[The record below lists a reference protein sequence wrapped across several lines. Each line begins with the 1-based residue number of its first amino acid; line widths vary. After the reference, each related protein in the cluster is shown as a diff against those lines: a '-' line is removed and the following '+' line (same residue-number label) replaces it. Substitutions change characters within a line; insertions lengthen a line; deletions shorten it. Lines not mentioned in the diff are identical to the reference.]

1 MLFGRRPSEV
11 ACWPA
16 WELDLLEHYMA
27 VEPHPLTRLEVG
39 LAGLRASYAQVHGR
53 KGTPPPSVLD
63 LLPYH
68 EAWETRL
75 RTQGYSETDM
85 EIMRAFGHDARRPSG
100 ALKQRRQR
108 SRRRLIFA
116 ED

>member
-63 LLPYH
+63 LMPYH
-68 EAWETRL
+68 DAWESRL
-75 RTQGYSETDM
+75 RTSAYSETDM
-85 EIMRAFGHDARRPSG
+85 QIMK
-100 ALKQRRQR
+100 ALGRDPRTASTALTQRRQR
-108 SRRRLIFA
+108 SRRRLNIA
-116 ED
+116 EA